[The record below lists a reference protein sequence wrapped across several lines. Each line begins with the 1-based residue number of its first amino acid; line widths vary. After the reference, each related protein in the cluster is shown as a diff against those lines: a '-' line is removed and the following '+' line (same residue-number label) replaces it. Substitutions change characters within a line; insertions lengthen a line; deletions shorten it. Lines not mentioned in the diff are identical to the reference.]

1 MQGKS
6 AADLAAELAMSGGLS
21 TQIGGGGGS
30 DVDSDEEVYGT
41 AKAMRDAEKAANVV
55 PSLKTAMAELSN
67 IDHSKIEYNEF
78 NSCFYE
84 EDPEIFSMTEAE
96 VIQLRCPECC
106 LPPAQSASNVAC
118 ATLTPM
124 HARTHAHTHTHKHTH
139 TQTHTHTHRLQAP
152 TGPASGGRINPPP
165 STPNPQLQPKT
176 LSPDQR
182 PQAPTGPARGGRG
195 TA

>member
-96 VIQLRCPECC
+96 VIQLRCAECC
-106 LPPAQSASNVAC
+106 LLSAQSASNVAC

-124 HARTHAHTHTHKHTH
+124 HARTHKH
-139 TQTHTHTHRLQAP
+139 THTHTH
-152 TGPASGGRINPPP
+152 
-165 STPNPQLQPKT
+165 
-176 LSPDQR
+176 
-182 PQAPTGPARGGRG
+182 
-195 TA
+195 